1 MTAKRSI
8 LQSTLVLVGGL
19 VVIGIGAGCA
29 ASGAHA
35 PAADPNAAKEAD
47 AIIHVSGVT

>member
-8 LQSTLVLVGGL
+8 LQSTLLLVGGL
-19 VVIGIGAGCA
+19 AAIGIGAGCA
-29 ASGAHA
+29 ASGARA
-35 PAADPNAAKEAD
+35 PAADQNTAKDAD

>member
-1 MTAKRSI
+1 MLKSSLLLLATGSLGVAGLSI
-8 LQSTLVLVGGL
+8 AV
-19 VVIGIGAGCA
+19 GCA
-29 ASGAHA
+29 AGRSHA

>member
-1 MTAKRSI
+1 MTAKRCM
-8 LQSTLVLVGGL
+8 LQTALLLVGSL
-19 VVIGIGAGCA
+19 AAIGIGAGCA

-35 PAADPNAAKEAD
+35 PAADPNPAKDAD